1 MRDRWQAVLV
11 RFGDLST
18 RERLLVLAALFAVA
32 YQVGNLVVFDRQFE
46 QVESLQAEIAADNN
60 AVLATNRQIAAM
72 LGRVPE
78 DPNQRLRESIEAQ
91 RSVVRQIRSA
101 LQEAAARLISPRD
114 MARFLEQLLLQERE
128 LELLRLNTLEPKPLT
143 EPSSKDPSTI
153 GLGVGGVLH
162 RHAFDIE
169 FSGNYLAT
177 LRYLEALEDLPWQ
190 FFWDSVDYEVIDYP
204 QSVVRL
210 RLHTLSLSEDW
221 IGV

>member
-1 MRDRWQAVLV
+1 MRDKWQALV
-11 RFGDLST
+11 DRFGDLST
-18 RERLLVLAALFAVA
+18 RERVLVLVALFAVA
-32 YQVGNLVVFDRQFE
+32 YQVGNFVVFDRQFE
-46 QVESLQAEIAADNN
+46 QVESLQVKIAADNA

-78 DPNQRLRESIEAQ
+78 DPNEQLRESIEVQ
-91 RSVVRQIRSA
+91 RSVLQQVRSA
-101 LQEAAARLISPRD
+101 LQVATAELISPRD

-128 LELLRLNTLEPKPLT
+128 LALLRLNTLEPEPLLADT
-143 EPSSKDPSTI
+143 EKDPVTRVLSAD
-153 GLGVGGVLH
+153 GMLH
-162 RHAFDIE
+162 RHAFDLE

-177 LRYLEALEDLPWQ
+177 LRYLEALEGLPWQ

>member
-1 MRDRWQAVLV
+1 MRDRWQAVID

-18 RERLLVLAALFAVA
+18 RERVLVLIALFAVA
-32 YQVGNLVVFDRQFE
+32 YQVGNLVVFDRQLE
-46 QVESLQAEIAADNN
+46 QVESLQAKIAADNR
-60 AVLATNRQIAAM
+60 AVLTTNRQIAAM

-78 DPNQRLRESIEAQ
+78 DPNLRLRESIEVQ
-91 RSVVRQIRSA
+91 RSVLQQIRSA
-101 LQEAAARLISPRD
+101 LQAATAELISPRD
-114 MARFLEQLLLQERE
+114 MAKFLEQLLLQERE
-128 LELLRLNTLEPKPLT
+128 LELLRLNTHEPEPLIG
-143 EPSSKDPSTI
+143 PSSKDPSTN
-153 GLGVGGVLH
+153 GLGAGSVLH

-177 LRYLEALEDLPWQ
+177 LRYLEALERLPWR

-204 QSVVRL
+204 ESIVRL